1 MRAYNYQIIIFN
13 CKYCLFFNEIYILPR
28 FQTIEMKCCGD
39 FFHKDSR
46 SSLLCLEYKKDSQS
60 FEIVNPTGFYNL
72 SG

>member
-39 FFHKDSR
+39 FFIKIHEVPYYVLNIKKIHKV
-46 SSLLCLEYKKDSQS
+46 LK
-60 FEIVNPTGFYNL
+60 
-72 SG
+72 